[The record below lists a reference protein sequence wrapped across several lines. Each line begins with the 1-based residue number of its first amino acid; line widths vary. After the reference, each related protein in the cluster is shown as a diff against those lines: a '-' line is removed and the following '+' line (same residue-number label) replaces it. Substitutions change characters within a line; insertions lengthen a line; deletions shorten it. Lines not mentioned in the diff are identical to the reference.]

1 MSLRFTVLAS
11 GSTGNAILVA
21 NEETKVLIDAGLSAK
36 KLEALMAEREVAA
49 SEIDA
54 VFVTHEHADHIKGL
68 GAFARKHSLPVYA
81 NEATWEALDRMIGDI
96 APEKRCILE
105 TGTSLEI
112 RTLCIESYAISHDAA
127 EPVGYCFYNGE
138 EKLGLATDLGY
149 MSAKV
154 KEQLK
159 DCDVLILE
167 SNHDIELL
175 RMGRYPWNIKRRILS
190 DIGHL
195 SNEAA
200 AEGLYEILSSRL
212 RRVYLA
218 HLSRD
223 HNMLDLARM
232 SVSGV
237 LEQYGVKC
245 GENGPSLM
253 DTYHDR
259 PTKWDWLRE
268 A

>member
-1 MSLRFTVLAS
+1 MSLRFTVLSS
-11 GSTGNAILVA
+11 GSTGNAIVVA
-21 NEETKVLIDAGLSAK
+21 NDDVQVLIDAGLSAK
-36 KLEALMAEREVAA
+36 RIEVLLAEREVAA
-49 SEIDA
+49 AGLSAI
-54 VFVTHEHADHIKGL
+54 FVTHEHADHIKGL
-68 GAFARKHSLPVYA
+68 GALARKHDLPIYA
-81 NEATWEALDRMIGDI
+81 NRATWEELDRQIGEIPADN
-96 APEKRCILE
+96 RRILD
-105 TGTSLEI
+105 TGGAVELRSLAVQ
-112 RTLCIESYAISHDAA
+112 SYAISHDAA
-127 EPVGYCFYNGE
+127 EPVGYCFHDGE

-149 MSAKV
+149 MSDKV
-154 KEQLK
+154 KERLK

-200 AEGLYEILSSRL
+200 AEGLFEILTSRM

-232 SVSGV
+232 TVSGI
-237 LEQYGVKC
+237 LEQYGVRC
-245 GENGPSLM
+245 GDNGPMLK
-253 DTYHDR
+253 DTYYDR
-259 PTKWDWLRE
+259 PTEWDWLRE